1 MISSFDKNI
10 RERLKDLLRN
20 AYAPY
25 SNFRV
30 AAATVDEG
38 GNVHYGVN
46 VENQSFPVAT
56 CAEAGA
62 IAALLV
68 AGGKRIKKLYLLSDP
83 NIEAVP
89 CGACRQRLAEFGDE
103 DTLIVTFRK
112 DGDVST
118 FPLGKLF
125 PHSFRFK

>member
-1 MISSFDKNI
+1 MISDFDKKV
-10 RERLKDLLRN
+10 RERLRDLLHKS
-20 AYAPY
+20 YAPY

-30 AAATVDEG
+30 AAAAVDEG
-38 GNVHYGVN
+38 ENVHYGVN

-89 CGACRQRLAEFGDE
+89 CGACRQRIAELGDE
-103 DTLIVTFRK
+103 DTLIVTFRE
-112 DGDVST
+112 DGDVSP
-118 FPLGKLF
+118 FLLKELF